1 MLHIRLFIGIIG
13 IIFFVAT
20 FEFIRKRHLREEY
33 AILWLFTSSIVAI
46 LSLWPG
52 LINVLSKVTGLYYIT
67 AVLTI
72 VFSFVIAVLMH
83 YSIAISKIKEMNKEL
98 TQKCA
103 LLELRVRQLEGGAN
117 TVGGTLL
124 RKTKGERGVPPQ
136 ALAEK
141 MERATGLEPATSSLG
156 SLHSTN

>member
-1 MLHIRLFIGIIG
+1 MLHIRLFIGIIS

-33 AILWLFTSSIVAI
+33 AILWLFTSSIIAI

-52 LINVLSKVTGLYYIT
+52 LINILSEITGLYYIT

-98 TQKCA
+98 TQRCA
-103 LLELRVRQLEGGAN
+103 LLELRVREL
-117 TVGGTLL
+117 
-124 RKTKGERGVPPQ
+124 ERG
-136 ALAEK
+136 EKTESK